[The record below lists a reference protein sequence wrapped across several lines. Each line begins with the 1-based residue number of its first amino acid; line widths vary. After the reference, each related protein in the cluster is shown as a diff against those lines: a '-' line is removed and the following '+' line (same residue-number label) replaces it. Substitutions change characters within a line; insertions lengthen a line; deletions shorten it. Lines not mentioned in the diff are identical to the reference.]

1 MAFPKSRISLQ
12 LVAHKT
18 SRSWSSAISLFQG
31 YQLSHTG
38 MIWDAPPKD
47 DMFHLFPWVLGEKSM
62 YSLYVVLFEETSFIL
77 LKPSMY
83 IYVGWLNAV
92 VSSKSSRGVCL
103 SHLSMIINVYNEC
116 VFICVWVSM
125 YLYIYI
131 GVCLGQLLFTWTV
144 EEMSK
149 SGGREWRTLSHW
161 EDSNPQAI

>member
-125 YLYIYI
+125 YLYIYRRLFGSI
-131 GVCLGQLLFTWTV
+131 IVHMDCRRNVQIRWQGMKNSQPLG
-144 EEMSK
+144 
-149 SGGREWRTLSHW
+149 R
-161 EDSNPQAI
+161 